1 MAVSLPNSADSN
13 QPSPFAI
20 ELRRVTKQFG
30 VIAAL
35 REVTAS
41 FASGRLFL
49 ILGDNGAGKSTL
61 MRIIAGLAPPTRGTV
76 AVFGSAVFGSVLS
89 GSLLGSSD
97 SSDWKR
103 RIGYMPHES
112 LLYDEMSGLEN
123 LRYFAQLYGI
133 TDPAACERAMAD
145 VSLDPK
151 LLRRVSQYSQG
162 MRQRLSLARALVHD
176 PELVLLDEPFSNVDI
191 VSARH
196 MASRLAAM
204 RDAGKTI
211 LVITHQ
217 PQLLEGV
224 ADEAMYLA
232 AGRIVDRGSWDAGAV
247 AQFEASTLRVR
258 IRIGAGGR

>member
-1 MAVSLPNSADSN
+1 VAVSLPNSD

-30 VIAAL
+30 ATAAL
-35 REVTAS
+35 RDVTAS
-41 FASGRLFL
+41 FAPGRLFL

-61 MRIIAGLAPPTRGTV
+61 MRIIAGLAPPTRGTIIV
-76 AVFGSAVFGSVLS
+76 FGAVFGSGE
-89 GSLLGSSD
+89 SSA
-97 SSDWKR
+97 WKR

-133 TDPAACERAMAD
+133 TDQAACERAMAH
-145 VSLDPK
+145 VGLDAK
-151 LLRRVSQYSQG
+151 LPRRVGQYSQG
-162 MRQRLSLARALVHD
+162 MRQRLSLARAMVHD
-176 PELVLLDEPFSNVDI
+176 PELLLLDEPFSNVDI
-191 VSARH
+191 TSARQ
-196 MASRLAAM
+196 MSSRLATM

-217 PQLLEGV
+217 PQLLEGI

-232 AGRIVDRGSWDAGAV
+232 AGRIVDRGSWDSDAV